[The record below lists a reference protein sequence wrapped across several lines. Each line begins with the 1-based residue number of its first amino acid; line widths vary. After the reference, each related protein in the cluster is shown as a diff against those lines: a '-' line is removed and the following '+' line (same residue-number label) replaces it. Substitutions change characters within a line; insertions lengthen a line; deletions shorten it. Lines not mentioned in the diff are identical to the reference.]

1 MKFLGWCIIVTAW
14 ITILTATFARSQHTF
29 QEFELREQLQQ
40 QQINLWE
47 LLHQMTYVDE
57 QHREKI
63 REEIK
68 EMLEQISLTVSDLL
82 EAYEK
87 NQPHVPLPAP

>member
-40 QQINLWE
+40 QQVEEQE
-47 LLHQMTYVDE
+47 LRKFQMMVVIGNQMDTVF
-57 QHREKI
+57 HKI
-63 REEIK
+63 EVEV
-68 EMLEQISLTVSDLL
+68 Q
-82 EAYEK
+82 
-87 NQPHVPLPAP
+87 